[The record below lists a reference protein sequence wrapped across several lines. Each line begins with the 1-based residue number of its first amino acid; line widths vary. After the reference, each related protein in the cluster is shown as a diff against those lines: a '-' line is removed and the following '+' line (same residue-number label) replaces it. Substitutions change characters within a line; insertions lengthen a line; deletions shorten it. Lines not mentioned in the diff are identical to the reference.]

1 MGSPEQPPERLASP
15 MAIAWRWVYM
25 QWAMGAVCT
34 AVLFAMRLIPPP
46 ILLILAIHMVNV
58 GIGLMTVRRSLDA
71 VRAAARRGPAL
82 ASVALSAPVLIY
94 WIWSLVAGG
103 VLLV

>member
-1 MGSPEQPPERLASP
+1 MSSPERSSERCASP
-15 MAIAWRWVYM
+15 TAIAWRWVCS
-25 QWAMGAVCT
+25 QWAMGAACT
-34 AVLFAMRLIPPP
+34 AMLFVMRLIPPP
-46 ILLILAIHMVNV
+46 ILLMLAIHMVNV

-71 VRAAARRGPAL
+71 VRDARRRGSAL
-82 ASVALSAPVLIY
+82 ASVALSAPMLVY